1 MIPQLLGLCAG
12 NAEIDHLRRPQ
23 ASLEEASIDPWD
35 DLLGRCEFNNNNPV
49 WYYCSIAVLQYAP
62 CTGGHQD

>member
-35 DLLGRCEFNNNNPV
+35 DLLGIIIL
-49 WYYCSIAVLQYAP
+49 YGYCSIAVLQYAP